1 MLHFPAQ
8 RCELC
13 EELKPILF
21 PYPPPLCNQNIS
33 AQGKEK
39 NKQTRSVCPSAFL
52 FLPPP
57 PGPLHQSFCLEM
69 NLKEINKWNLNPSF
83 AYFFFPESGNRAGGG
98 QKKEIK
104 TADSKVLLSPLG
116 GEEQISNILTSI

>member
-1 MLHFPAQ
+1 MLRFPAQ

-83 AYFFFPESGNRAGGG
+83 AYFFFSLKVETVQGEG
-98 QKKEIK
+98 KKK
-104 TADSKVLLSPLG
+104 K
-116 GEEQISNILTSI
+116 